1 MGQMRD
7 KDPEPG
13 DTAELVGLSRT
24 DLNGR
29 RVEVQARATG
39 KDGTPRFV
47 VQVLGA
53 DGGGPVKVKAKNL
66 KLDCGADPALDTL
79 VEALTLAT
87 GAAPTASGGELG
99 AASDSPPAAQTRDWI
114 ATFPK
119 GPRSYSRPPLP
130 WPADAEFDARNPPN
144 TPYGRKVNT
153 SGVYAALS
161 NGKVKKMTRSIFNKW
176 GDLHA
181 MTFIEKSPY
190 EGLTQDNMGESSF
203 IIAISLNWERLTP
216 SGAGSHGQHGGAD
229 P

>member
-1 MGQMRD
+1 MRD

-39 KDGTPRFV
+39 KDGTPRLV

-53 DGGGPVKVKAKNL
+53 DGGGPILVKAKNL
-66 KLDCGADPALDTL
+66 KLEDDCGADPALDTL
-79 VEALTLAT
+79 VEALAT
-87 GAAPTASGGELG
+87 GAAPAASDGELG
-99 AASDSPPAAQTRDWI
+99 AASDSPPAAQTRDWK

-119 GPRSYSRPPLP
+119 GPQSYSGPPLP

-153 SGVYAALS
+153 SGVYAALP
-161 NGKVKKMTRSIFNKW
+161 NVRVKQMTRSIFKKW
-176 GDLHA
+176 GNLQEF
-181 MTFIEKSPY
+181 TFMMKSPY
-190 EGLTQDNMGESSF
+190 DGFTKDNTGESF
-203 IIAISLNWERLTP
+203 IGISLNWERLTQP
-216 SGAGSHGQHGGAD
+216 SGAGSRRPHGGAA

>member
-1 MGQMRD
+1 MRD

-66 KLDCGADPALDTL
+66 KLDDDCGADPALDTL

-87 GAAPTASGGELG
+87 GAAPTASDGELG

-114 ATFPK
+114 ATYPK
-119 GPRSYSRPPLP
+119 GPQSYSGPPLP

-161 NGKVKKMTRSIFNKW
+161 NGKVNQMTRSIFNKW
-176 GDLHA
+176 GNLQA
-181 MTFIEKSPY
+181 MTFVPKSPY
-190 EGLTQDNMGESSF
+190 EGLTQDNMGESF
-203 IIAISLNWERLTP
+203 IAMGLNWERERLTQP
-216 SGAGSHGQHGGAD
+216 SGAGSRRPHGGAD

>member
-1 MGQMRD
+1 M
-7 KDPEPG
+7 P
-13 DTAELVGLSRT
+13 TAIPSTAATIGVRVRASWRMKASAGEVLKPSSALSPDAWRMKS
-24 DLNGR
+24 
-29 RVEVQARATG
+29 ARS
-39 KDGTPRFV
+39 
-47 VQVLGA
+47 L
-53 DGGGPVKVKAKNL
+53 
-66 KLDCGADPALDTL
+66 PALNMPGCPAKT
-79 VEALTLAT
+79 T
-87 GAAPTASGGELG
+87 APTASDGELG

-161 NGKVKKMTRSIFNKW
+161 NGTVKKMTRSIFNKW

-190 EGLTQDNMGESSF
+190 EGLTQDNMGE
-203 IIAISLNWERLTP
+203 P
-216 SGAGSHGQHGGAD
+216 
-229 P
+229 